1 MSAFRKLFSKGVVTG
16 IFGTTA
22 VVFGYVSFQNTS
34 DNNLA

>member
-22 VVFGYVSFQNTS
+22 VVFGYVSFQS